1 METYRT
7 FTPFDPEARE
17 DQSAV
22 KMAFVT
28 QAVLDIQWK
37 LQQLDGF
44 AGKQL
49 AELGTIEEEV
59 PNNR

>member
-1 METYRT
+1 METNRT

-22 KMAFVT
+22 NMACVT

-44 AGKQL
+44 SGKQL
-49 AELGTIEEEV
+49 AELGTIEEKV